1 MCVYRED
8 KAACEIVKNTH
19 SITMDTYGYVRHL
32 RSGRMMSWLQEASET
47 KEEIMHIVGF
57 NVSKKESSQSIS
69 QF

>member
-1 MCVYRED
+1 MHVLCRED

-47 KEEIMHIVGF
+47 KWEDIMVM
-57 NVSKKESSQSIS
+57 
-69 QF
+69 